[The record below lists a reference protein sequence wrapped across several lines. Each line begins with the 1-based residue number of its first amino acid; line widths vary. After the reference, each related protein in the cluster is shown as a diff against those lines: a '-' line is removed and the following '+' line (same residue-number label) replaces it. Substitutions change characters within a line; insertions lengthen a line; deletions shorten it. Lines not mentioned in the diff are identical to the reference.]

1 MHPAPVRSHAVQS
14 LVFRVALLTHI
25 AFVRVPVSSVHVVP
39 YVRQLVARVVTP
51 QALVQPISLSE
62 RLKSLKLVW
71 SPLVLIVNKI
81 ITWARGE

>member
-25 AFVRVPVSSVHVVP
+25 ALVRVPVSSVHVVP

-62 RLKSLKLVW
+62 RLKSLKLVCH
-71 SPLVLIVNKI
+71 LKF
-81 ITWARGE
+81 